1 MRYDKMISGEVAKLK
16 RIKECGEHEWIGP
29 IKKIEHSDG
38 MVFYQVQCRY
48 CPLGK
53 MFVNESDAEVAIGAE

>member
-1 MRYDKMISGEVAKLK
+1 MKGMIANELDKLK

-29 IKKIEHSDG
+29 IKKVEFCDG
-38 MVFYQVQCRY
+38 MITYQVMCKN

-53 MFVNESDAEVAIGAE
+53 VFTNEADAEDAIGAE